1 MAIASLGQAA
11 KMGKKSQKKRSA
23 KSQINE
29 RAAGARESSSAEA
42 ATVAW
47 TVSVTM
53 VVACDV
59 AAIAA
64 HLYLLRHPGE
74 RPVAVL
80 AQLMLFGGA
89 VIGLA
94 SLILLPIVRRM
105 RRVPPPT
112 GFTVFAACA
121 AAAPVLALVARAVQ

>member
-1 MAIASLGQAA
+1 
-11 KMGKKSQKKRSA
+11 MGKNSRKARRGSKSARGSA
-23 KSQINE
+23 PARPPSE
-29 RAAGARESSSAEA
+29 SVAGEA

-53 VVACDV
+53 VAACDL

-64 HLYLLRHPGE
+64 HVYLLRNPG
-74 RPVAVL
+74 VHSIAVL

-89 VIGLA
+89 VIGAA
-94 SLILLPIVRRM
+94 SLVLLPVVYRV

-121 AAAPVLALVARAVQ
+121 AAAPILALIARAIQ

>member
-1 MAIASLGQAA
+1 MA
-11 KMGKKSQKKRSA
+11 KKSPKKRSA
-23 KSQINE
+23 KSQGNA
-29 RAAGARESSSAEA
+29 RASASGESSPAEA

-47 TVSVTM
+47 TVAVTM

-89 VIGLA
+89 VIGVA
-94 SLILLPIVRRM
+94 SLALLPVVRKL

-112 GFTVFAACA
+112 GFTVFAVCA
-121 AAAPVLALVARAVQ
+121 AAAPVLALVAQAFR

>member
-1 MAIASLGQAA
+1 MA
-11 KMGKKSQKKRSA
+11 KKYPKKRSTQLPA
-23 KSQINE
+23 RE
-29 RAAGARESSSAEA
+29 RASETRESSPAEA

-89 VIGLA
+89 VIGVA
-94 SLILLPIVRRM
+94 SLALLPVVRKL

-121 AAAPVLALVARAVQ
+121 AAAPVLALIARAVQ

>member
-1 MAIASLGQAA
+1 
-11 KMGKKSQKKRSA
+11 MGKNSRKARRGA
-23 KSQINE
+23 KSGRDSAPAQLPSE
-29 RAAGARESSSAEA
+29 SGAGEA

-53 VVACDV
+53 VAACDL

-64 HLYLLRHPGE
+64 HVYLLRNPGV
-74 RPVAVL
+74 RSIAVL

-89 VIGLA
+89 AIGAA
-94 SLILLPIVRRM
+94 SLVLVPVVYRV

-121 AAAPVLALVARAVQ
+121 AAAPILALIARTIQ

>member
-1 MAIASLGQAA
+1 
-11 KMGKKSQKKRSA
+11 MGKKSPKKRSA
-23 KSQINE
+23 RSQIHE
-29 RAAGARESSSAEA
+29 RSSAQRDSSSAEA

-94 SLILLPIVRRM
+94 SLVLLPIVRSM

-112 GFTVFAACA
+112 GFTVFAACS
-121 AAAPVLALVARAVQ
+121 AAAPILALIARAVQ

>member
-1 MAIASLGQAA
+1 
-11 KMGKKSQKKRSA
+11 MGKKSPRKRAA
-23 KSQINE
+23 KSHIKE
-29 RAAGARESSSAEA
+29 RAPRDSAPAEA
-42 ATVAW
+42 ATIAW

-64 HLYLLRHPGE
+64 NLYLVKHPEE

-89 VIGLA
+89 VIGMA
-94 SLILLPIVRRM
+94 SLVLLPIVRRL
-105 RRVPPPT
+105 RRFPPPA
-112 GFTVFAACA
+112 GFTVFAGCA
-121 AAAPVLALVARAVQ
+121 AAAPVLALIARALQ

>member
-1 MAIASLGQAA
+1 MA
-11 KMGKKSQKKRSA
+11 KKQQKKRSTQPPGHGRP
-23 KSQINE
+23 SETQ
-29 RAAGARESSSAEA
+29 ESSPAEA

-59 AAIAA
+59 AAIVA
-64 HLYLLRHPGE
+64 HLYLLRNPGE

-89 VIGLA
+89 VIGVA
-94 SLILLPIVRRM
+94 SLGLLPVVRKL

-121 AAAPVLALVARAVQ
+121 AAAPVLALIARAVQ